1 MNILDLI
8 WNLFKP
14 RERKLLVHMYPDNEA
29 TFYIVVRKWKL
40 CSSPSAIKMLKRF
53 TEMGLIIKGSVGKRN
68 RQPYTLTELGIQ
80 LVEEKLK
87 RNTARAHGIQKEE
100 NKKDQR

>member
-1 MNILDLI
+1 MNILELI

-29 TFYIVVRKWKL
+29 TFYIILYKWKL
-40 CSSPSAIKMLKRF
+40 CSKMTAITMLKRF
-53 TEMGLIIKGSVGKRN
+53 TEMDLIIKGSVGKRN

-80 LVEEKLK
+80 LVEEKMK
-87 RNTARAHGIQKEE
+87 TKGMKKEKE
-100 NKKDQR
+100 K